1 MSRRALRSS
10 PALLRGTLL
19 ALPARFPLRRRGALV
34 VAVVLSVATPAAAQ
48 DKTALFTLAKDLWL
62 KQQMLNAAQNFQMP
76 SFQMPQWQMPNLAAA
91 APFAKY
97 MGRKLL
103 MA

>member
-1 MSRRALRSS
+1 MVFLV
-10 PALLRGTLL
+10 
-19 ALPARFPLRRRGALV
+19 LV

-76 SFQMPQWQMPNLAAA
+76 QWQMPNLAAA

>member
-1 MSRRALRSS
+1 MNSTRMVFLV
-10 PALLRGTLL
+10 
-19 ALPARFPLRRRGALV
+19 LV

-48 DKTALFTLAKDLWL
+48 DKTALITLAKDLWL

>member
-1 MSRRALRSS
+1 MNSTRMVFLV
-10 PALLRGTLL
+10 
-19 ALPARFPLRRRGALV
+19 LV

-62 KQQMLNAAQNFQMP
+62 KQQMLNVAQNFQMP